1 MSIID
6 RVFKNPQHAKAVK
19 ALLRHKPGL
28 IGLLM
33 VIGFIFLA
41 VFAGVI
47 APADPFLKNT
57 DISFLPPYW
66 DENGQWPYLLG
77 TDILGRDLFSRLL
90 YGSRLRLMIGFISV
104 SVGAFIGVPLGLV
117 AGYLGGKFDSFAM
130 RLMDVM
136 LAFPSVLLAVCIVA
150 ILGPSLQNAMVAIGI
165 VAIPTYARVV
175 RASVLSE
182 KEKEYVQADIAMGR
196 TQLPILFFGILP
208 NILGPILVIA
218 TLGFAG
224 AVLEA
229 AGLSFIGLG
238 AQPPMPEW
246 GALLLEG
253 RSNVYESPWLLLSP
267 GIAILITVMGFNLF
281 GDALRDIFDPK
292 SVK

>member
-1 MSIID
+1 
-6 RVFKNPQHAKAVK
+6 
-19 ALLRHKPGL
+19 
-28 IGLLM
+28 
-33 VIGFIFLA
+33 
-41 VFAGVI
+41 
-47 APADPFLKNT
+47 
-57 DISFLPPYW
+57 
-66 DENGQWPYLLG
+66 
-77 TDILGRDLFSRLL
+77 
-90 YGSRLRLMIGFISV
+90 
-104 SVGAFIGVPLGLV
+104 
-117 AGYLGGKFDSFAM
+117 M